1 MVLSLLVLIGCGAAA
16 DSQPS
21 GDGIP
26 DGYPT
31 IAPPEF
37 HGIFEI
43 SGVAIAGQPLD
54 LGTAST
60 RQITFDVVTGAVTVD
75 LGCDRRLGSF
85 TLAAGGQASI
95 TLTGRI
101 EVDPC
106 PPSDLDGSV
115 VDLAER
121 IERWES
127 TDGGFRL
134 VAAGGDNLVLS
145 EL

>member
-106 PPSDLDGSV
+106 PPSDLDVSLV
-115 VDLAER
+115 ELVER

-134 VAAGGDNLVLS
+134 VAAGGDNLVLA